1 MLSYNQLQKRPKDFL
16 AMTGLQLDEFRKLF
30 VAFEATYLQHSPQE
44 LTLEGHAR
52 QRHVG
57 GGAKGALTEFR
68 GQTRVHSGVSE
79 DQPVAQQRT
88 RGNVG

>member
-16 AMTGLQLDEFRKLF
+16 AMTGLQLDEFRKLLA
-30 VAFEATYLQHSPQE
+30 AFEATYLQHYPQE

-57 GGAKGALTEFR
+57 GGAKGALRSFADKL
-68 GQTRVHSGVSE
+68 VFILV
-79 DQPVAQQRT
+79 
-88 RGNVG
+88 